1 MVMVLDSLGGEK
13 QSAVTNIRQYL
24 TQEWIAKLGTEDQ
37 PDFSAR
43 SMKTMRPSPSLQDN
57 FSDCGIFLL
66 HYVEKI
72 LQRLCL
78 NASLIPK

>member
-24 TQEWIAKLGTEDQ
+24 TQEWIAKFGTKDQ

-43 SMKTMRPSPSLQDN
+43 RMKRKTMRPSPPLQDN
-57 FSDCGIFLL
+57 SSDCGIFLL
-66 HYVEKI
+66 RSVEKI
-72 LQRLCL
+72 LKRLVL
-78 NASLIPK
+78 S